1 MLYEKCEKNYFT
13 STLCSTIRHRSKIL
27 IMWTWSVVISLL
39 LSSGE
44 HGHTANNEVLVWTD
58 YTNRFNKVLLFYTTY
73 IIYFF
78 SFTQLDSKPSLPDYT
93 RAMPHTP
100 HLQ

>member
-1 MLYEKCEKNYFT
+1 MKSAKKII
-13 STLCSTIRHRSKIL
+13 SPLCSTIRHRSKIL